1 MRPRSRTTS
10 AQRRLLF
17 FKLCYG
23 RGCVRPCGHRYITSC
38 RWRTYDRYVR
48 AGAGTS
54 HECRDEVHTTIFDF
68 FPLSH
73 TSIVSPFSSL
83 RSLLRTITCFAAGC
97 HESRNPQNSAES
109 YALPFILIFSYFPC
123 PQTEQFSYFLSRRIK
138 WKSNYFI
145 MMIFYCDDISS
156 AKHDATVCS
165 SFIDLN
171 EFQNIAV

>member
-1 MRPRSRTTS
+1 MHSSNSSWKITANSVRDKIHIFRFSRRRNILEFYSNFPKDSFEYLLAGMRPRSRTTS

-17 FKLCYG
+17 FKLCYR
-23 RGCVRPCGHRYITSC
+23 RGYVRPCGHRYITSC

-54 HECRDEVHTTIFDF
+54 HECRDEVHTTIFDS

-73 TSIVSPFSSL
+73 TSIVFPFSSL

-109 YALPFILIFSYFPC
+109 TSVHFNIFIFSFPA
-123 PQTEQFSYFLSRRIK
+123 
-138 WKSNYFI
+138 N
-145 MMIFYCDDISS
+145 
-156 AKHDATVCS
+156 
-165 SFIDLN
+165 
-171 EFQNIAV
+171 